1 MKELPCFRKEAGR
14 GYPMKIME
22 RIALGRTVY
31 LVLAVVGLLVLGAV
45 YTIFGTEADFAP
57 SLETVSPG
65 EAGAPSGALPPI
77 EEPAYAYESD
87 LLTFAGS
94 CTAGSMLGS
103 AVWGT
108 FNGTLEEEGAA
119 YFLENLADLLKN
131 DDFTLAGLD
140 VTLSDRELPPAEKE
154 EREWYIAPSGAADVF
169 PSGGIDALSMEFPR
183 TRDYGGEGYADTA
196 AALQSAGIE
205 WGDSGKAIYRQLDSG
220 VKIAVYCCQLR
231 ADQAENVKNWLAGA
245 QEKADFVALYL
256 SDDGQ
261 SYEPSE
267 EKMALMRSFIDAG
280 ADLVAGSNGS
290 MLQPAEEYNGGFI
303 VPSLGSLI
311 DGSSL
316 YQEEH
321 TVLLQA
327 ELRSRNGELTDVQ
340 FRFLPCRTSDAEQ
353 PWRPVPV
360 TDEDESNRVLA
371 FMRGERFKP

>member
-1 MKELPCFRKEAGR
+1 
-14 GYPMKIME
+14 MKIME

-65 EAGAPSGALPPI
+65 EAGAPSGALPSI

-205 WGDSGKAIYRQLDSG
+205 WGDSGKAIRGKPSIGDVAVTGAERFDAALAQYRQL
-220 VKIAVYCCQLR
+220 VPHPRQR
-231 ADQAENVKNWLAGA
+231 PGA
-245 QEKADFVALYL
+245 LPHAVALLPVAERGAGVLYPGGRAERP
-256 SDDGQ
+256 GQ
-261 SYEPSE
+261 APGEPPE
-267 EKMALMRSFIDAG
+267 PGEGVR
-280 ADLVAGSNGS
+280 GS
-290 MLQPAEEYNGGFI
+290 PA
-303 VPSLGSLI
+303 
-311 DGSSL
+311 
-316 YQEEH
+316 
-321 TVLLQA
+321 
-327 ELRSRNGELTDVQ
+327 
-340 FRFLPCRTSDAEQ
+340 
-353 PWRPVPV
+353 
-360 TDEDESNRVLA
+360 
-371 FMRGERFKP
+371 